1 MKPMHCTSH
10 VDAAAA
16 RRPMRRAWSRPAAN
30 LVVALSTLLLSAA
43 PTLRAQSLEDGLLIK
58 PRELRVGVEYGND
71 AWDRYWE
78 GSLKRTNDNIGTIT
92 TRSVTGSAM
101 YGLTSRVTFLA
112 SLPYVWTRASL
123 GVLQGMEGRQ
133 DLTVAVKLRV
143 LQTTVGARGTLG
155 AVITA
160 GAAVPVSDYTPD
172 FLPLSIGLANRRAI
186 ARAALH
192 LKDRSGFFL
201 DGSYGHAWRSNVSL
215 DRPAYFTDGQLV
227 LSDEVA
233 MPDVSDLMLSA
244 GYNKGP
250 WCIPVGF
257 TSQRTLGGG
266 DIRRQDMPF
275 VSNKMDFTRMH
286 ARVMYTLPTAT
297 PLIVSAGA
305 MRTLSGRNV
314 GESTTIMA
322 GVTYVLAR

>member
-1 MKPMHCTSH
+1 MPPTSH
-10 VDAAAA
+10 VDAQHARRQSCRARSRHAAA
-16 RRPMRRAWSRPAAN
+16 LGLS
-30 LVVALSTLLLSAA
+30 LALLAGASPLT
-43 PTLRAQSLEDGLLIK
+43 AQSLEDGLMLK
-58 PRELRVGVEYGND
+58 RRELRVGVEYGND

-78 GSLKRTNDNIGTIT
+78 GTLKRSNDNIGSIT
-92 TRSVTGSAM
+92 TRTLTGSAT
-101 YGLTSRVTFLA
+101 YGLTSRVTLIA

-133 DLTVAVKLRV
+133 DLTIAAKLRV
-143 LQTTVGARGTLG
+143 LQTTVGTRGTLG

-160 GAAVPVSDYTPD
+160 GAGLPTSDYTPD
-172 FLPLSIGLANRRAI
+172 FLPLSIGSASRRAI

-192 LKDRSGFFL
+192 LRDRSGFFV
-201 DGSYGHAWRSNVSL
+201 DGSYGHAWRSNVTL
-215 DRPAYFTDGQLV
+215 DRPAYYTDGQLV

-233 MPDVSDLMLSA
+233 MPDVSDYMLSA
-244 GYNKGP
+244 GYSKGP

-257 TSQRTLGGG
+257 SSQRTLGGG

-314 GESTTIMA
+314 GQSTTIVG
-322 GVTYVLAR
+322 GVTYVFAR